1 MLLMLFIRYRTI
13 YWPQNCLDFAS
24 ISFLTEVMAIQSR
37 AQGPASFLAVK
48 FFILVVKRP
57 PDTTDIAQVT
67 MARSEKPADG
77 VYNLPIL

>member
-48 FFILVVKRP
+48 FFILAVK
-57 PDTTDIAQVT
+57 
-67 MARSEKPADG
+67 K
-77 VYNLPIL
+77 